1 MVSFRVNVGGGI
13 DIEEGDIVGMATEG
27 VVEEEELRE
36 GGWEEGWE
44 VEAVGRC

>member
-13 DIEEGDIVGMATEG
+13 DIEEGDMLGMETEG
-27 VVEEEELRE
+27 VVEDEKDE

-44 VEAVGRC
+44 VEPTGRCC